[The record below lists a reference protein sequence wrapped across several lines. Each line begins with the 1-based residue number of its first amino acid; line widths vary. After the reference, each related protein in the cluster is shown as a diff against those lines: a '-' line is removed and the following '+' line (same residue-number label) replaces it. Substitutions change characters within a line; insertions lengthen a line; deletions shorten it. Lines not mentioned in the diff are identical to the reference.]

1 MKRVLKNIVTKL
13 LDRIEANNPFYE
25 LLSVMICLGMALV
38 GITLFICTYHIIVGL
53 FLFIIGGGLVL
64 SYLTVLDWS

>member
-1 MKRVLKNIVTKL
+1 MKKILNFLMVVLL
-13 LDRIEANNPFYE
+13 
-25 LLSVMICLGMALV
+25 VMGLGMALV